1 MSDRLQMQQDI
12 SADHMA
18 KTVTIDPFPHIN
30 KLLAMSIHPCKH
42 ANTMKIFG
50 DQQVL
55 NGKEFPVQHYLI
67 LFLKFI
73 SGVVPT
79 IEYDY
84 SMEYAMS

>member
-1 MSDRLQMQQDI
+1 MQQDI

-18 KTVTIDPFPHIN
+18 KTVTVDPFPHTT
-30 KLLAMSIHPCKH
+30 KLMAMSIHPCKH
-42 ANTMKIFG
+42 ASTMKVFG
-50 DQQVL
+50 DQQIV
-55 NGKEFPVQHYLI
+55 NGKPFLVNHYLI

-84 SMEYAMS
+84 SMEWNMQ